1 MSAVEPDRSVPST
14 RPVVAGV
21 PRPRVPVEGTV
32 AGLHQRVRYPL
43 VGTAVLT
50 VTGEVDAA
58 TVGRFEEM
66 LQSRLCTQLA
76 RMVLDLSGLG
86 LLGVSGVRAV
96 MAAELRARSSAAEL
110 VVVSGGNREIT
121 RALAATSGW
130 HRLRWHA
137 GPVASVLAGG
147 CGYSANG

>member
-1 MSAVEPDRSVPST
+1 MSDVEPNRSVPST
-14 RPVVAGV
+14 GPVDPDV
-21 PRPRVPVEGTV
+21 PQPRVPVGGAARE
-32 AGLHQRVRYPL
+32 GLHQQVRYPE

-76 RMVLDLSGLG
+76 RLVLDLSGLG
-86 LLGVSGVRAV
+86 FLGVSGVRAV

-121 RALAATSGW
+121 RALAATTG
-130 HRLRWHA
+130 
-137 GPVASVLAGG
+137 
-147 CGYSANG
+147 